1 MVPKFPK
8 AGEEFTFT
16 KACFGKTAA
25 YTCGWFL
32 VAAYLTNVPMN
43 STAIGLIV
51 DGIDGT
57 FDVLKRGSHYQIAGF
72 DTIP

>member
-1 MVPKFPK
+1 MWMV
-8 AGEEFTFT
+8 
-16 KACFGKTAA
+16 
-25 YTCGWFL
+25 L

-57 FDVLKRGSHYQIAGF
+57 FGLREYILARNHIYF
-72 DTIP
+72 L